1 MSKAVLLFRTWYTDV
16 VFPWGDRAVKFRF
29 SHLGPS
35 VSLSLTS
42 DVFEMLFFDWRKIVY
57 IPHGNF
63 SPYRLWPARGHRA
76 AAWHL
81 LPTLVQN
88 SSRSLQGGQAWKAN
102 SPVPGTAAFWVLTVY
117 HIFWFLFL
125 FSLQEKTSH
134 KKGFI
139 SFLCLVRKLIK
150 EHWKNRCGI
159 LLMGLILNLVFWGFL
174 SSS

>member
-1 MSKAVLLFRTWYTDV
+1 MKWERCKLRCLIFLTFQNRGMSKAILLFRTWYTDI

-102 SPVPGTAAFWVLTVY
+102 SPVPGMATFWVLTVY

-134 KKGFI
+134 RKRIYFIFI
-139 SFLCLVRKLIK
+139 SCEKTNQRTLK
-150 EHWKNRCGI
+150 
-159 LLMGLILNLVFWGFL
+159 
-174 SSS
+174 